1 MLVTDICLSVSCQKM
16 FLQLISANRQNTLFN
31 YAFHKSSLFSI
42 FFYVFSKKLLTTS
55 VFSCIVH
62 YVVEMQQNFIIKV
75 VQEWRNWQTRRL
87 QVPVVA
93 ISCGFKSHL
102 LHYFFTQKKET
113 DTVSFFSVLMIQKTS
128 DNGKSSMWFHYR
140 NEFRLLSYIPAFSDK
155 NKDLHISHR
164 QLLFSFWH

>member
-93 ISCGFKSHL
+93 RSCGFKSHL
-102 LHYFFTQKKET
+102 LHSFLYTGSSDSEGLPIFLCYIFQKGVPRFKRAE
-113 DTVSFFSVLMIQKTS
+113 
-128 DNGKSSMWFHYR
+128 R
-140 NEFRLLSYIPAFSDK
+140 
-155 NKDLHISHR
+155 
-164 QLLFSFWH
+164 